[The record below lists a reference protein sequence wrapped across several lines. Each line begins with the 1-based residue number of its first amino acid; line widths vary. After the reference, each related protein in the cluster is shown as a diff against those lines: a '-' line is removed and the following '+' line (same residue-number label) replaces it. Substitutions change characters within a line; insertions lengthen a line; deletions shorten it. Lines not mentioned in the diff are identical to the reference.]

1 MRTVSKLNLATLSLA
16 ALFTWGTLGVE
27 ARAALLA
34 SGDINTAIDP
44 LGYGVPGQDPSL
56 GGDLIIGQTDVAGLF
71 INQQFEPGPLIV
83 TGDGIVG
90 EQQGSIGAVDMSEF
104 FSDWLIGG
112 ELVVGQEG
120 IGTIDIHDSAKLQVG
135 DATFAFGTNPP
146 SSSPSTVIT
155 AGGLATIG
163 QYITGLGTVTLDG
176 VAGSRLVVEDL
187 IVGDYGVGN
196 LIASSRASVYTQKGY
211 IGNGDGSVGYVSLTD
226 LGTRWTVGE
235 NTTSN
240 NMEGRLTIGNLVGQG
255 EIGLADRED
264 QLGQGQGT
272 LRIANQ
278 ALVQISDELII
289 GLTGHLQL
297 ETKGRLRILPT
308 SEATVDSDF
317 DVVDAITNLGVI
329 SGDGYI
335 DFVGVVDGPTSSD
348 IVSTRALTFLNAAT
362 GEIRN
367 TSNAY
372 GQGGTGTIAT
382 NQREKLIFN
391 GNALN
396 GDLLINN
403 GTIESLGGEMEFNVP
418 VVNNFE
424 VVARDAVMRFK
435 NGLVSGA
442 TGTIVIG
449 GESTI
454 HGTIDLSLGGA
465 IEVLPSSDVAVIG
478 DLIFSTA
485 SIVRLVVGEDT
496 GAMTIT
502 GAVDLAGAALGL
514 SYAGAQAP
522 VAGDT
527 YEILRATGGLTGAF
541 ANNPVNDGS
550 GSNWDINYVGNSV
563 FAIYLGAAVGIP
575 GDFDGD
581 GDVDGLDLLAWQ
593 RDPSIGNIADWQA
606 NYPSPLTAPLG
617 NLASVPEPGTIV
629 LLLSAAMACI
639 GRKRNQAS
647 RQA

>member
-1 MRTVSKLNLATLSLA
+1 M
-16 ALFTWGTLGVE
+16 GIE
-27 ARAALLA
+27 ARAALQA
-34 SGDINTAIDP
+34 SGDINVAVDP
-44 LGYGVPGQDPSL
+44 LGYGIPGQPASI
-56 GGDLIIGQTDVAGLF
+56 GGNLIIARTDVAGLF

-83 TGDGIVG
+83 TGDSIVG
-90 EQQGSIGAVDMSEF
+90 EQQGSLGAVDITEF
-104 FSDWLIGG
+104 FSDWLTGG
-112 ELVVGQEG
+112 DLVIGQEG
-120 IGTIDIHDSAKLQVG
+120 IATVDVHDSGKVQVG
-135 DATFAFGTNPP
+135 NANYAFGSNPA
-146 SSSPSTVIT
+146 SDSPSTVIT
-155 AGGLATIG
+155 NGGLATIG
-163 QYITGLGTVTLDG
+163 QYNTGLGTMTLSG

-211 IGNGDGSVGYVSLTD
+211 IGNGDGSIGYVSISD

-235 NTTSN
+235 NSTNN

-264 QLGQGQGT
+264 QDGQGQGT

-278 ALVQISDELII
+278 GLVQVSDEVII
-289 GLTGHLQL
+289 GLKGHLLL

-308 SEATVDSDF
+308 SEATTDSDF
-317 DVVDAITNLGVI
+317 DVTDAITNLGVI
-329 SGDGYI
+329 SGDGYV
-335 DFVGVVDGPTSSD
+335 DFSGVNDGPNNPDT
-348 IVSTRALTFLNAAT
+348 VSTRALTFLNTAS

-382 NQREKLIFN
+382 NQREKLVFN

-396 GDLLINN
+396 GDLLTNN

-418 VVNNFE
+418 VVNNLE

-435 NGLVSGA
+435 NGLVNTA
-442 TGTIVIG
+442 TGTIVVG
-449 GESTI
+449 GDSTI

-465 IEVLPSSDVAVIG
+465 IEVLPSSDVALIG
-478 DLIFSTA
+478 DLVFSTA
-485 SIVRLVVGEDT
+485 SIVRLVVGENT
-496 GAMTIT
+496 GAMTVT

-514 SYAGAQAP
+514 SYAGGQAP
-522 VAGDT
+522 EAGDT
-527 YEILRATGGLTGAF
+527 YEILRATGGLTGTF

-550 GSNWDINYVGNSV
+550 GSNWDLNYIGNSV
-563 FAIYLGAAVGIP
+563 FAVYLGAAVGLP

-606 NYPSPLTAPLG
+606 NYPSPLTAPVG
-617 NLASVPEPGTIV
+617 NLAAVPEPGTMMLFLTAV
-629 LLLSAAMACI
+629 LGMAV
-639 GRKRNQAS
+639 RKR
-647 RQA
+647 